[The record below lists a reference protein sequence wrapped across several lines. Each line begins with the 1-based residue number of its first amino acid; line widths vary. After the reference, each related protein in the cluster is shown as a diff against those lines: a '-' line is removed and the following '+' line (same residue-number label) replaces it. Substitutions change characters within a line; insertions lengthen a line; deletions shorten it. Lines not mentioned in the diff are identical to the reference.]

1 MATQH
6 GTAFLREMERVFLAA
21 AWDATPEGRHPTEAN
36 VRTLF
41 GMTGS
46 SLARQSLYD
55 ASLSL
60 KDRLPFATA
69 ASIYKR
75 LLIAVAAVHDTPAG
89 ATLAAHLGMG
99 GSASP
104 PSEVVGACVAAIEA
118 LLGAGGSDLEGWLE
132 AAGLLDD
139 DGGSTSASAATR
151 STRGSSPAEPERLV
165 PPLPATVR
173 NDAGRV
179 VYADASPA
187 QPSEAAV
194 ALGEL
199 RAALHAA
206 RPQPALLERLPVINR
221 SRVLVD
227 IRTADG
233 DVARTFGVW
242 LRRAAEASL
251 SVAAML
257 ADIAVEGE
265 VLLIGAQ
272 WIVPKVTE
280 YDHGCVAQQSFHTDV
295 DVLGEVLAIA
305 LHVDGEPMNT
315 LIDPQGTPLAQSPH
329 LARAESSAFL
339 YDTGVVHAGPSAAD
353 VAGPYPRYLTSRVF
367 FLLASPTLDAD
378 RIAQHRANNG
388 LQRMPLAVAAT
399 AAAGAPRASP
409 TLASAALVRVEQ
421 RLGRL
426 LTPEEER
433 SLLAALLEALLPL
446 PLPSG
451 GGGSRLRLVTGPLLR
466 ALQEAPLAQLWAS
479 LLEVLRA
486 TEGQPATLSRLLEQ
500 LGAATGAVGGIGAL
514 SMLL

>member
-1 MATQH
+1 M
-6 GTAFLREMERVFLAA
+6 
-21 AWDATPEGRHPTEAN
+21 
-36 VRTLF
+36 
-41 GMTGS
+41 
-46 SLARQSLYD
+46 
-55 ASLSL
+55 
-60 KDRLPFATA
+60 
-69 ASIYKR
+69 
-75 LLIAVAAVHDTPAG
+75 
-89 ATLAAHLGMG
+89 
-99 GSASP
+99 
-104 PSEVVGACVAAIEA
+104 
-118 LLGAGGSDLEGWLE
+118 
-132 AAGLLDD
+132 
-139 DGGSTSASAATR
+139 
-151 STRGSSPAEPERLV
+151 
-165 PPLPATVR
+165 
-173 NDAGRV
+173 
-179 VYADASPA
+179 
-187 QPSEAAV
+187 
-194 ALGEL
+194 
-199 RAALHAA
+199 
-206 RPQPALLERLPVINR
+206 
-221 SRVLVD
+221 
-227 IRTADG
+227 
-233 DVARTFGVW
+233 
-242 LRRAAEASL
+242 
-251 SVAAML
+251 
-257 ADIAVEGE
+257 
-265 VLLIGAQ
+265 
-272 WIVPKVTE
+272 
-280 YDHGCVAQQSFHTDV
+280 AQQSFHTDV

-315 LIDPQGTPLAQSPH
+315 LIDPQGTPLVQSPH
-329 LARAESSAFL
+329 LARAESSVFL

-486 TEGQPATLSRLLEQ
+486 TEGQPAPTLTLSRLLEQ